1 MNNKEKI
8 NELKK
13 ILYSKI
19 DQLSDLIWEN
29 INSLHFDIFE
39 INSSN
44 LEDKLSYIKEM
55 VKNNP
60 EKKCKALIL
69 KEDMIDLTKDFIQKN
84 ILDEVQKEKKKL
96 KKVRYIYMFLILF
109 IFIFFST
116 IVSLYFLWFLKF
128 SKGEDIVCKPTVI
141 EKNNFNTWNT
151 NNLINKNLI
160 WHSTV
165 KKLTPLSWE
174 KANIWTWNNNL
185 SWSKITITWSIE
197 KIEKTWNFLL
207 GKLQNWYNLSWDIL
221 SWTLKMLD
229 ILNNKKLDLTTFQT
243 WYILTWD
250 TTLLLDIKKQ
260 KIQLTWTKMYKWSFI
275 LSWSLEKWVIYWSI
289 LTWYLYKTPV
299 KVYKTWNFLLGKLQN
314 WYKLSWDILSW
325 TLKMLDILNNKK
337 LDLTTF
343 QTWYTL
349 TWDAILLLDIKKQ
362 KIQLTWTKMYKW
374 SFILSW
380 SLEKWVI
387 YWSVLTWYLYK
398 KPVLDENLKKLSGKE
413 IEKYKKEK
421 KINCPYTWTIK
432 VKVRALNLRE
442 SNTKYSKR
450 LWLLYY
456 GNKLDILTCSK
467 NLKANSWWYK
477 VRVKKTWRIWW
488 VSTIWVWK

>member
-44 LEDKLSYIKEM
+44 LEDKLNHIGELI
-55 VKNNP
+55 KNNP

-141 EKNNFNTWNT
+141 GKNNFNTWDT
-151 NNLINKNLI
+151 NNSIDKNLT

-250 TTLLLDIKKQ
+250 TT
-260 KIQLTWTKMYKWSFI
+260 
-275 LSWSLEKWVIYWSI
+275 
-289 LTWYLYKTPV
+289 
-299 KVYKTWNFLLGKLQN
+299 
-314 WYKLSWDILSW
+314 
-325 TLKMLDILNNKK
+325 
-337 LDLTTF
+337 
-343 QTWYTL
+343 
-349 TWDAILLLDIKKQ
+349 LLLDIKKQ